1 MSREARAKRRRGI
14 HSDEMMDGKQ
24 QVVEKLEV
32 AKAPGDEDDWTYKT
46 PRRPLK
52 RARRTSE
59 ADEHDDHDHGE
70 EEKKKLR
77 WDRVVSVIRDDGNAS
92 GSAKSS
98 DDGKEKDGE
107 ELKSCIKTKVGT
119 VNFFFFF
126 FELIN
131 ENTKRYLLTSMA
143 TCWMRRDLLIISN
156 EQELWLLQCFMTEKN
171 QFLHRQQLRD
181 QRRSNLAIIEKEVTC

>member
-1 MSREARAKRRRGI
+1 MSREARAKRRMGI

-24 QVVEKLEV
+24 QVIEKLEV

-46 PRRPLK
+46 PQRPLK

-59 ADEHDDHDHGE
+59 ADEHDDDDDGAE

-77 WDRVVSVIRDDGNAS
+77 WDRVVSVIRDDANAS

-107 ELKSCIKTKVGT
+107 ELKSCIKTKVSQS
-119 VNFFFFF
+119 
-126 FELIN
+126 I
-131 ENTKRYLLTSMA
+131 
-143 TCWMRRDLLIISN
+143 
-156 EQELWLLQCFMTEKN
+156 
-171 QFLHRQQLRD
+171 FLFYFL
-181 QRRSNLAIIEKEVTC
+181 S